1 MNSLYPIQGFK
12 VEMTIVQGRDLI
24 AKDRHFLTR
33 QRTTSDPYIVAFLGM
48 DQRLGKT
55 RTCPKT
61 LNPQWGSTFHFSLPN
76 KRHAQVPTHMST
88 FLGNNNKTNGDNA
101 SSPEMI
107 EACGMV
113 LLKIYDQDEFTDD
126 DMMGTL
132 IIPIPVAPRSGLTTT
147 RWYDVDTLFVPN
159 AAGQVEVTL
168 NVTPEIAAACSPRA
182 LFPSPDTIARWTS
195 SAFGKKQTV
204 NEHNVV
210 VETEASDRKS
220 YILAI
225 LKQFTN

>member
-1 MNSLYPIQGFK
+1 MNSLYPVQGFN

-33 QRTTSDPYIVAFLGM
+33 QRTTSDPYIVAYLGM
-48 DQRLGKT
+48 DQRLGQT

-76 KRHAQVPTHMST
+76 KRHAQIPAHMST
-88 FLGNNNKTNGDNA
+88 FLGNKTNETEGDL
-101 SSPEMI
+101 SEMI

-113 LLKIYDQDEFTDD
+113 LLKIYDQDEYTDD

-132 IIPIPVAPRSGLTTT
+132 IVPIPVAPRSGLTSI
-147 RWYDVDTLFVPN
+147 RWYEVDTLFVPN
-159 AAGQVEVTL
+159 AVGQVEVTL
-168 NVTPEIAAACSPRA
+168 KITPELASGCSPRS
-182 LFPSPDTIARWTS
+182 LFPSPETIARWTS
-195 SAFGKKQTV
+195 VAFGKKQTV

-210 VETEASDRKS
+210 VETDASDRKN
-220 YILAI
+220 YILAV